1 MASNSVSSDVEEE
14 EESSWDP
21 YKEDKALGKHMDIA
35 NDVYLYQCDDDVVSV
50 SEKAKIKKRIMETMR
65 KKMMGPMY
73 KRLCEDLNWDLDQNL
88 LDTMQAENEKKVKE
102 FDATF
107 NDAVENF
114 GENEVLDAALAKAD
128 YLSSIGEKEKMFE
141 AYELVKEKSFSRG
154 QKIDSSFQIMR
165 NAFFHFDLDLIQK
178 TLKSSKSLVEEGGDW
193 DRRNRRRVY
202 EGVYLLSRRK
212 IGRASDMF
220 LSGAATFT
228 SFELISYESLVAY
241 AVLTSMI
248 HLDRASLKEKVVTNS
263 DILATIG
270 KVPNLSELLHSFYEC
285 RYHDFFKSLVGIYT
299 FMLRDRVMSLHA
311 SFFIRELR
319 IRAYKQLLQSY
330 QSVTLESMARTFGV
344 SVSFLDKELSRF
356 IGVKRL
362 SAKIDKVAGI
372 VVTNRP
378 NAQNAQYQKLIK
390 QGDAL
395 LSRVHRLTRVIRM

>member
-1 MASNSVSSDVEEE
+1 MTSKTESGEAGDV
-14 EESSWDP
+14 SWDP
-21 YKEDKALGKHMDIA
+21 YKEDKALGKHMDLA
-35 NDVYLYQCDDDVVSV
+35 NDIFLYQCKNDVVSV
-50 SEKAKIKKRIMETMR
+50 SEKVTIKKRIMETMR
-65 KKMMGPMY
+65 RKSMGPLY
-73 KRLCEDLNWDLDQNL
+73 KKLSEDLKWDLDQNL
-88 LDTMQAENEKKVKE
+88 LNEMEAENEKKIKE
-102 FDATF
+102 FDDAF
-107 NDAVENF
+107 NDAVENL
-114 GENEVLDAALAKAD
+114 GENEVLDAALAKAN
-128 YLSSIGEKEKMFE
+128 YLSSIGDKERMFE
-141 AYELVKEKSFSRG
+141 AYEVVKEKSFSRG

-165 NAFFHFDLDLIQK
+165 NAFFHFDLDLINK
-178 TLKSSKSLVEEGGDW
+178 TLKSSKTLVEEGGDW

-202 EGVYLLSRRK
+202 EGVFLLTRRN
-212 IGRASDMF
+212 IERASELF

-228 SFELISYESLVAY
+228 SFELISYESLVFY
-241 AVLTSMI
+241 AVVTSMI
-248 HLDRASLKEKVVTNS
+248 HLDRASLKKKVVTNS

-270 KVPNLSELLHSFYEC
+270 KVPHLSELLHSFYEC
-285 RYHDFFKSLVGIYT
+285 RYRDFFKSLVGIYT

-311 SFFIRELR
+311 SFLIRELR

-362 SAKIDKVAGI
+362 AAKIDKVEGI

-378 NAQNAQYQKLIK
+378 NAQNAQYQEVIK